1 MEKNNVLLFGNGLNR
16 ISNGDSWSK
25 ILNDVSNS
33 PILSSLP
40 YPLQYDFILFDNKN
54 ALETQALSGRQSKLK
69 EKIKESISKFGS
81 NEVYAKICTMPF
93 DAYITTNYDMAL
105 DAALEGENFEYDK
118 KLSNYQEK
126 YYNIR
131 RCRVYC
137 NNEEKKYIYP
147 IHGDINSP
155 NSIVMGYNHYCG
167 TLGKID
173 RYIKGR
179 EYDLPKMEE
188 RLENGE
194 LKIKY
199 WIDHFFF
206 SDVYIIGFGFD
217 YSEIE
222 LWWILDRRRRL
233 MLQNKSL
240 ISNKITFYD
249 IVDGDPR
256 NKQDDKLSE
265 KEKKKKDKYE
275 LLEKMGVNCEIIV
288 KKNDYKS
295 GYINILEKVDSDIEQ
310 KK

>member
-16 ISNGDSWSK
+16 IGNGDSWSK

-33 PILSSLP
+33 PILSSLS

-137 NNEEKKYIYP
+137 I
-147 IHGDINSP
+147 
-155 NSIVMGYNHYCG
+155 M
-167 TLGKID
+167 
-173 RYIKGR
+173 
-179 EYDLPKMEE
+179 
-188 RLENGE
+188 
-194 LKIKY
+194 
-199 WIDHFFF
+199 
-206 SDVYIIGFGFD
+206 
-217 YSEIE
+217 
-222 LWWILDRRRRL
+222 
-233 MLQNKSL
+233 
-240 ISNKITFYD
+240 
-249 IVDGDPR
+249 
-256 NKQDDKLSE
+256 
-265 KEKKKKDKYE
+265 KKKSTYTQF
-275 LLEKMGVNCEIIV
+275 MAI
-288 KKNDYKS
+288 
-295 GYINILEKVDSDIEQ
+295 
-310 KK
+310 

>member
-1 MEKNNVLLFGNGLNR
+1 MLMFGNGLNR

-131 RCRVYC
+131 
-137 NNEEKKYIYP
+137 
-147 IHGDINSP
+147 
-155 NSIVMGYNHYCG
+155 
-167 TLGKID
+167 
-173 RYIKGR
+173 
-179 EYDLPKMEE
+179 
-188 RLENGE
+188 
-194 LKIKY
+194 
-199 WIDHFFF
+199 
-206 SDVYIIGFGFD
+206 
-217 YSEIE
+217 
-222 LWWILDRRRRL
+222 
-233 MLQNKSL
+233 
-240 ISNKITFYD
+240 
-249 IVDGDPR
+249 
-256 NKQDDKLSE
+256 
-265 KEKKKKDKYE
+265 
-275 LLEKMGVNCEIIV
+275 
-288 KKNDYKS
+288 
-295 GYINILEKVDSDIEQ
+295 
-310 KK
+310 